1 MVWPRC
7 ASGYF
12 LKVPRKKKKINAEF
26 KTYLHEQLLGKYFI
40 ERCVRAKLGKY
51 SNGKNKQYNK
61 GGAVYMAR
69 ANLDFPSS
77 FPY

>member
-1 MVWPRC
+1 MVWPHC

-12 LKVPRKKKKINAEF
+12 LKVPRKKKSMQNL
-26 KTYLHEQLLGKYFI
+26 KTYLHKKLLGKYFI

-51 SNGKNKQYNK
+51 FNGKNKQHKNGEAGYK
-61 GGAVYMAR
+61 AR

>member
-1 MVWPRC
+1 MVWPHC

-12 LKVPRKKKKINAEF
+12 LKEPRKKKINAEF
-26 KTYLHEQLLGKYFI
+26 KTYLHKELLGKYFI
-40 ERCVRAKLGKY
+40 ERWVRAKLGKY
-51 SNGKNKQYNK
+51 FSGKNKQHKN
-61 GGAVYMAR
+61 GGAGYKAR